1 VKPKYKGKPTLL
13 KWLTGS
19 ARTFRGPVVLGIRDI
34 SRTLEF
40 RASYTLVGHAP
51 TDSIE
56 LEIKPYALSEIE
68 KVRAAFEGR
77 LFESL
82 LELLG
87 TSEAQT
93 VIGVDDDQSSRAR
106 SFAQFTLSGRA
117 RFFATLRM
125 TANGL
130 RITAWKYT
138 GIEHTIVEAVLKAD
152 PTGYMLKHPWIHSQL
167 DRLLALSLLG
177 NLWPWSTWCSAPSTC
192 TTSSSPSTS

>member
-1 VKPKYKGKPTLL
+1 VKPEHKGKPTLL

-19 ARTFRGPVVLGIRDI
+19 ARTFRGPVVLGIRDV

-40 RASYTLVGHAP
+40 RASYTLVEHAP

-68 KVRAAFEGR
+68 KVRGAFEGR
-77 LFESL
+77 QFESL
-82 LELLG
+82 LELLR
-87 TSEAQT
+87 TPEAQA
-93 VIGVDDDQSSRAR
+93 VIGVDDEQSKAR

-130 RITAWKYT
+130 RMTAWKYT

-152 PTGYMLKHPWIHSQL
+152 PTGNMLKHPWIHSQV
-167 DRLLALSLLG
+167 DRLLAK
-177 NLWPWSTWCSAPSTC
+177 WAYKVSTAGGL
-192 TTSSSPSTS
+192 